1 MVDNILKKYPN
12 DVKVV
17 IKNFPLTS
25 HKQAMKAAK
34 YGLAAAKQGKYK
46 EMYHMIFCGTT
57 NSVESTECVAY
68 RKLKTD
74 EDLPLTYA
82 RELGLDM
89 NRFIKD
95 FENPEIASQINS
107 EISQLRNLGIRL
119 AVPKFLVQGKE
130 VRGSLDLISA
140 AIDQALK
147 K

>member
-1 MVDNILKKYPN
+1 MVDDVLKKYPN

-17 IKNFPLTS
+17 IKNFPLSS

-34 YGLAAAKQGKYK
+34 YALAAAKQGKYK
-46 EMYHMIFCGTT
+46 EMYHMIFCG
-57 NSVESTECVAY
+57 SVEASECSAW
-68 RKLKTD
+68 RQLKAD
-74 EDLPLTYA
+74 EDLPLGYA

-95 FENPEIASQINS
+95 FENPEIATQISS
-107 EISQLRNLGIRL
+107 EMSQLRNLGIRL

-130 VRGSLDLISA
+130 VRGSLELISA
-140 AIDQALK
+140 AVDEALK